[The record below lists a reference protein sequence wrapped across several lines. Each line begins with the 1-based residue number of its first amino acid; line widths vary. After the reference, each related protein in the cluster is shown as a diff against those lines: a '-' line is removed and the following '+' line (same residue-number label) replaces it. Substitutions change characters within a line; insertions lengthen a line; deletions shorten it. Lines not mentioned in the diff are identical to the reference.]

1 MRLRETSSHSLESA
15 LSSETLQEGDTAT
28 ETTHMRTTTGERL
41 GGPTRRIAIAGAVIV
56 VLVGVAIGVTLW
68 RYSASTSKYESTLKN
83 TATIAE
89 TAQARTAVYDVL
101 NAGRPLSTSTSA
113 AGIAAL
119 HQAGA
124 ELDRRL
130 LSLVRLA
137 AGTPLEQVA
146 LARAR
151 GDAATLGSTI
161 AALSQNA
168 GKPAAA
174 AEVDHISSLLDGV
187 DHQLDVVVAQES
199 AQNLSDQQSA
209 QASNRSALLLAL
221 LAGGLAM
228 LCTALLTIYVVRLT
242 SRLFARIRATSG
254 TLTEATN
261 EMRAATLEAAAA
273 TSQQSA
279 AISQVAA
286 TLEELSASAAAIAEN
301 AQLTATEALETGERS
316 QQIGQVLELINGV
329 AEQTNLLALNAAIEA
344 ARAGDA
350 GRGFAVV
357 AGEVRK
363 LAERTVHSTESI
375 SQIATGIQEK
385 SNSTILATEQ
395 SMAAT
400 DNQKDAAAQAAS
412 TMVEIRRAA
421 EQLAAEQQLRAG
433 TSERV
438 EELVRTLEQTLG
450 RYGLAAANG
459 NADTAVR

>member
-1 MRLRETSSHSLESA
+1 
-15 LSSETLQEGDTAT
+15 
-28 ETTHMRTTTGERL
+28 MRTTFGDRL
-41 GGPTRRIAIAGAVIV
+41 GGPTRRIAIAGTLIV
-56 VLVGVAIGVTLW
+56 VLLGVAIGVTLW
-68 RYSASTSKYESTLKN
+68 RYGASTAKYEATLKN
-83 TATIAE
+83 TATVAKTAE
-89 TAQARTAVYDVL
+89 VRTTNYDIL
-101 NAGRPLSTSTSA
+101 NAARLLTVSGSA
-113 AGIAAL
+113 ADITAL
-119 HQAGA
+119 HHAGA
-124 ELDRRL
+124 GLDPAL
-130 LSLVRLA
+130 VSLVHST
-137 AGTPLEQVA
+137 AGSPIEQPA

-151 GDAATLGSTI
+151 GIAAALQITIATL
-161 AALSQNA
+161 AQNA
-168 GKPAAA
+168 GTPAAA
-174 AEVDHISSLLDGV
+174 AEVDRVASLLDGV
-187 DHQLDVVVAQES
+187 DHQLDVVAARENAQD
-199 AQNLSDQQSA
+199 LSDQSSA
-209 QASNRSALLLAL
+209 KATSSSALLFSL
-221 LAGGLAM
+221 LAGALAM
-228 LCTALLTIYVVRLT
+228 LGAALLTIYTVRLT
-242 SRLFARIRATSG
+242 GRLFERIRTTSN

-279 AISQVAA
+279 AISEVAA

-301 AQLTATEALETGERS
+301 AQVTATEALETGERS

-400 DNQKDAAAQAAS
+400 DNQKDAAAQAAT

-438 EELVRTLEQTLG
+438 EELVRVLEQTLG
-450 RYGLAAANG
+450 SYGLAGANG
-459 NADTAVR
+459 HADTAVR

>member
-1 MRLRETSSHSLESA
+1 MDH
-15 LSSETLQEGDTAT
+15 TAT
-28 ETTHMRTTTGERL
+28 ETTHMRTTIGERL
-41 GGPTRRIAIAGAVIV
+41 SGPTRRIAIAGAVIV
-56 VLVGVAIGVTLW
+56 VLVGMAVGVTLW
-68 RYSASTSKYESTLKN
+68 RYGASTSKYESTLKN
-83 TATIAE
+83 TATVAE
-89 TAQARTAVYDVL
+89 TAQARTAVYDIL
-101 NAGRPLSTSTSA
+101 NAARPLATSTSA
-113 AGIAAL
+113 AGVATL
-119 HQAGA
+119 RQAGA
-124 ELDRRL
+124 ELDPQL
-130 LSLVRLA
+130 ASLVHRTTDA
-137 AGTPLEQVA
+137 PVEQAA

-151 GDAATLGSTI
+151 TEDGALGATI
-161 AALSQNA
+161 ATLSQNA
-168 GKPAAA
+168 GTPAAA
-174 AEVDHISSLLDGV
+174 AEVDRIARLLDRV
-187 DHQLDVVVAQES
+187 DHQLDVVVAQEN
-199 AQNLSDQQSA
+199 AQNLSDRRSA
-209 QASNRSALLLAL
+209 QASNRSALLLSL
-221 LAGGLAM
+221 LVGGLAM
-228 LCTALLTIYVVRLT
+228 LCTALLTVYVVRLT
-242 SRLFARIRATSG
+242 GSLLRRIRTTSS

-279 AISQVAA
+279 AISEVAA

-316 QQIGQVLELINGV
+316 QQIGQVLELIDGV

-344 ARAGDA
+344 ARAGEA

-375 SQIATGIQEK
+375 GQIATGIQEK

-438 EELVRTLEQTLG
+438 EELVRALEQTLG

-459 NADTAVR
+459 DAGTAAR

>member
-1 MRLRETSSHSLESA
+1 MHKTI
-15 LSSETLQEGDTAT
+15 
-28 ETTHMRTTTGERL
+28 GERL
-41 GGPTRRIAIAGAVIV
+41 GGPTRRIATAGTLIV

-68 RYSASTSKYESTLKN
+68 LYGMSTAKYEATLKN

-89 TAQARTAVYDVL
+89 TAEARTAMYDIL
-101 NAGRPLSTSTSA
+101 NGARPLTTNASA
-113 AGIAAL
+113 ADIATL
-119 HQAGA
+119 RKDYA
-124 ELDRRL
+124 ELDPTL
-130 LSLVRLA
+130 VSLQRATADSPTEQASLGRARMGAAALGTAVTALEHD
-137 AGTPLEQVA
+137 AGTH
-146 LARAR
+146 
-151 GDAATLGSTI
+151 
-161 AALSQNA
+161 
-168 GKPAAA
+168 AAA
-174 AEVDHISSLLDGV
+174 AEVDRIASGLDRI
-187 DHQLDVVVAQES
+187 DHQLDVVVAREN
-199 AQNLSDQQSA
+199 AQDVSDRHAA
-209 QASNRSALLLAL
+209 QASDQSALLLSL
-221 LAGGLAM
+221 LAGGLAI
-228 LCTALLTIYVVRLT
+228 LCTALLTFYVVRLVG
-242 SRLFARIRATSG
+242 RLFERIRTTSS

-279 AISQVAA
+279 AISEVAA
-286 TLEELSASAAAIAEN
+286 TLAELSASAAAIAEN
-301 AQLTATEALETGERS
+301 AQVTATEALETGERS

-375 SQIATGIQEK
+375 GQIATGIQEK

-400 DNQKDAAAQAAS
+400 DNQKDAAAQAAT

-438 EELVRTLEQTLG
+438 EALVRTLEQTLG
-450 RYGLAAANG
+450 RYGLASANG
-459 NADTAVR
+459 NTASAVR

>member
-1 MRLRETSSHSLESA
+1 MPS
-15 LSSETLQEGDTAT
+15 TL
-28 ETTHMRTTTGERL
+28 GERL
-41 GGPTRRIAIAGAVIV
+41 GPTRRIALAGALIV

-68 RYSASTSKYESTLKN
+68 RFGASTARYEATLQN
-83 TATIAE
+83 TATVAE
-89 TAQARTAVYDVL
+89 TAAARTAVYDVL
-101 NAGRPLSTSTSA
+101 NGARPLTTSGSA
-113 AGIAAL
+113 ADIPTL
-119 HQAGA
+119 REDYA
-124 ELDRRL
+124 ELDPTL
-130 LSLVRLA
+130 VSLQRSTTD
-137 AGTPLEQVA
+137 TPLEQTALSRARANAAALGTAVAA
-146 LARAR
+146 LAH
-151 GDAATLGSTI
+151 
-161 AALSQNA
+161 NA
-168 GKPAAA
+168 GTPGAA
-174 AEVDHISSLLDGV
+174 AEVDRIARLLDGV
-187 DHQLDVVVAQES
+187 DHQLDVVVAQEDT
-199 AQNLSDQQSA
+199 QDQSDQRSA
-209 QASNRSALLLAL
+209 QATAHSALLLSL

-228 LCTALLTIYVVRLT
+228 LCAALLTVYTVRLT
-242 SRLFARIRATSG
+242 RRLLTQIRATSS

-279 AISQVAA
+279 AISEVAA
-286 TLEELSASAAAIAEN
+286 TLEELSASAATIADN
-301 AQLTATEALETGERS
+301 AQITATEALETGERS

-375 SQIATGIQEK
+375 RQIATGIQEK

-400 DNQKDAAAQAAS
+400 DNQKDAAAQAAT

-438 EELVRTLEQTLG
+438 EELVRGLERMLD
-450 RYGLAAANG
+450 RYGMQAANG
-459 NADTAVR
+459 HADTAVH

>member
-1 MRLRETSSHSLESA
+1 
-15 LSSETLQEGDTAT
+15 
-28 ETTHMRTTTGERL
+28 MRTSLGERL
-41 GGPTRRIAIAGAVIV
+41 SAPTQRIAIAGALIVI
-56 VLVGVAIGVTLW
+56 LVGTAIGVTLW
-68 RYSASTSKYESTLKN
+68 RFGASAAKYEATLKN
-83 TATIAE
+83 ASTIAE
-89 TAQARTAVYDVL
+89 TTEARTTAYDIL
-101 NAGRPLSTSTSA
+101 NAARPLTTSA
-113 AGIAAL
+113 NTTEITAL
-119 HQAGA
+119 READA
-124 ELDRRL
+124 KLDPTLVSL
-130 LSLVRLA
+130 LHYTTN
-137 AGTPLEQVA
+137 TPLEQAALGRARASAAALGTTVAA
-146 LARAR
+146 LA
-151 GDAATLGSTI
+151 
-161 AALSQNA
+161 QNA
-168 GKPAAA
+168 GTPAAA
-174 AEVDHISSLLDGV
+174 AGV
-187 DHQLDVVVAQES
+187 DRIAHLLGSVDQQLDVVVARENAEDQ
-199 AQNLSDQQSA
+199 SDQRSA
-209 QASNRSALLLAL
+209 QAGARSALLFSL
-221 LAGGLAM
+221 LVGGLAM
-228 LCTALLTIYVVRLT
+228 LCAALLTVYTVHLTRRLLAQIRTT
-242 SRLFARIRATSG
+242 SS

-279 AISQVAA
+279 AISQVAV

-301 AQLTATEALETGERS
+301 AQITATEALETGERS

-400 DNQKDAAAQAAS
+400 DNQKDAAAQAAT

-421 EQLAAEQQLRAG
+421 EQLAAEQQQRAG

-438 EELVRTLEQTLG
+438 EELVRGLERMLD
-450 RYGLAAANG
+450 RYGMRAANG
-459 NADTAVR
+459 QAGTAVR

>member
-1 MRLRETSSHSLESA
+1 MHKTI
-15 LSSETLQEGDTAT
+15 
-28 ETTHMRTTTGERL
+28 GERL
-41 GGPTRRIAIAGAVIV
+41 GDPTRRIAVSGALIV

-68 RYSASTSKYESTLKN
+68 RYGASTSKYEATLKN
-83 TATIAE
+83 TATVARTAE
-89 TAQARTAVYDVL
+89 ARTAVYDIL
-101 NAGRPLSTSTSA
+101 NGARPLATSASA
-113 AGIAAL
+113 AGVATLREDYAKLDPTLASLKRYTSDSPSEQTALSRAQGISTALGAGVAAL
-119 HQAGA
+119 
-124 ELDRRL
+124 ERD
-130 LSLVRLA
+130 
-137 AGTPLEQVA
+137 AGTA
-146 LARAR
+146 
-151 GDAATLGSTI
+151 AATAEVDRIASLLGGVDHLLD
-161 AALSQNA
+161 AV
-168 GKPAAA
+168 AA
-174 AEVDHISSLLDGV
+174 AEHT
-187 DHQLDVVVAQES
+187 
-199 AQNLSDQQSA
+199 QNLSDQRAA
-209 QASNRSALLLAL
+209 QASDHSALLLSL
-221 LAGGLAM
+221 LVGGLAM
-228 LCTALLTIYVVRLT
+228 VCTALLTIYVVRLT
-242 SRLFARIRATSG
+242 GSLLERIRTTSS
-254 TLTEATN
+254 TLTDATN

-273 TSQQSA
+273 TSEQSA
-279 AISQVAA
+279 AISEVAA

-301 AQLTATEALETGERS
+301 AQLTASEALETGERS

-375 SQIATGIQEK
+375 GQIASGIQEK

-421 EQLAAEQQLRAG
+421 EQLAAEQQLRAV

-450 RYGLAAANG
+450 SYGAQAANG
-459 NADTAVR
+459 HAGTAVR

>member
-1 MRLRETSSHSLESA
+1 
-15 LSSETLQEGDTAT
+15 
-28 ETTHMRTTTGERL
+28 MRTIIGERL
-41 GGPTRRIAIAGAVIV
+41 GGPTRRIAIAGVLIV

-68 RYSASTSKYESTLKN
+68 RYGASTDKYEATLKN

-89 TAQARTAVYDVL
+89 TGEARTAVYDIL
-101 NAGRPLSTSTSA
+101 NAARSLTTSRSA
-113 AGIAAL
+113 AGITTL
-119 HQAGA
+119 HKTGS
-124 ELDRRL
+124 ELDPAL
-130 LSLVRLA
+130 VSLVQA
-137 AGTPLEQVA
+137 TTNSPIEQTA

-151 GDAATLGSTI
+151 GIAAALQITIATL
-161 AALSQNA
+161 AQDA

-174 AEVDHISSLLDGV
+174 AGVDHIASLLDGV
-187 DHQLDVVVAQES
+187 DRQLDLVVTQEN
-199 AQNLSDQQSA
+199 AQNLSDQRSA
-209 QASNRSALLLAL
+209 QASDHSALLLSL
-221 LAGGLAM
+221 LASGLAV
-228 LCTALLTIYVVRLT
+228 LGTALLTVYTVRLT
-242 SRLFARIRATSG
+242 GRLFRRIQTTSG

-279 AISQVAA
+279 AISEVAA

-301 AQLTATEALETGERS
+301 AQVTATEALETGERS

-400 DNQKDAAAQAAS
+400 DNQKDAAAQAAT

-438 EELVRTLEQTLG
+438 EELVRALEQTLG
-450 RYGLAAANG
+450 SYGLQATNG
-459 NADTAVR
+459 HVDTAVR

>member
-1 MRLRETSSHSLESA
+1 
-15 LSSETLQEGDTAT
+15 
-28 ETTHMRTTTGERL
+28 MRTTIGDRL
-41 GGPTRRIAIAGAVIV
+41 GGPTRRIAIAGTLIV

-68 RYSASTSKYESTLKN
+68 RYGASSDRYEATLQN
-83 TATIAE
+83 TATVVKTAE
-89 TAQARTAVYDVL
+89 ARTADYDIL
-101 NAGRPLSTSTSA
+101 NAARPLAVSGSA
-113 AGIAAL
+113 ADLTTL
-119 HQAGA
+119 HEAGA
-124 ELDRRL
+124 ELDPAL
-130 LSLVRLA
+130 VSLVQSTA
-137 AGTPLEQVA
+137 DSPIEQTA

-151 GDAATLGSTI
+151 GIAAALQITIATL
-161 AALSQNA
+161 AQNA
-168 GKPAAA
+168 GTPAAA
-174 AEVDHISSLLDGV
+174 AEVDRVASLLNGI
-187 DHQLDVVVAQES
+187 DHQFDVVVAQEN
-199 AQNLSDQQSA
+199 AQDLSDRRAA
-209 QASNRSALLLAL
+209 QASASSALLVSL

-228 LCTALLTIYVVRLT
+228 LGAALLTIYTVRLT
-242 SRLFARIRATSG
+242 GRLFERIRTTSS

-279 AISQVAA
+279 AISEVAA

-301 AQLTATEALETGERS
+301 AQVTATEALETGERS

-363 LAERTVHSTESI
+363 LAERTVNSTESI
-375 SQIATGIQEK
+375 GQIASGIQEK

-400 DNQKDAAAQAAS
+400 DNQKDAAAQAAT

-438 EELVRTLEQTLG
+438 EELVRALEQTLG
-450 RYGLAAANG
+450 SYGLPVTNG
-459 NADTAVR
+459 HGHADATVR

>member
-1 MRLRETSSHSLESA
+1 MLRII
-15 LSSETLQEGDTAT
+15 GD
-28 ETTHMRTTTGERL
+28 RL
-41 GGPTRRIAIAGAVIV
+41 GGPTRRIAIAGALIV
-56 VLVGVAIGVTLW
+56 VLVAGAIGVTLW
-68 RYSASTSKYESTLKN
+68 RYGASTAKYEATLKN
-83 TATIAE
+83 AATIAKTTE
-89 TAQARTAVYDVL
+89 ARTAVYDIL
-101 NAGRPLSTSTSA
+101 NAARPLTVSGSA
-113 AGIAAL
+113 ANINAL
-119 HQAGA
+119 HEASA
-124 ELDRRL
+124 ELDSTL
-130 LSLVRLA
+130 VSLTRA
-137 AGTPLEQVA
+137 TSDTPLEQRT
-146 LARAR
+146 LGHARAV
-151 GDAATLGSTI
+151 AATLGATSAT
-161 AALSQNA
+161 LEQNA
-168 GKPAAA
+168 GTPAAA
-174 AEVDHISSLLDGV
+174 AEVDRIASLLDGV
-187 DHQLDVVVAQES
+187 DHQLDVVVATEN
-199 AQNLSDQQSA
+199 AQDQSDQRSA
-209 QASNRSALLLAL
+209 KATSSSALLLSL
-221 LAGGLAM
+221 LAGALAM
-228 LCTALLTIYVVRLT
+228 LGAALLTVYTLRLT
-242 SRLFARIRATSG
+242 RRLLAQIRTTSS
-254 TLTEATN
+254 TLTEATS

-279 AISQVAA
+279 AISEVAA

-301 AQLTATEALETGERS
+301 AQITATEALETGERS

-375 SQIATGIQEK
+375 GQIANGIQEK

-438 EELVRTLEQTLG
+438 EELVRGLEGMLD
-450 RYGLAAANG
+450 RYGLRAANG
-459 NADTAVR
+459 HTDTPVR

>member
-1 MRLRETSSHSLESA
+1 MSKTI
-15 LSSETLQEGDTAT
+15 G
-28 ETTHMRTTTGERL
+28 GRL
-41 GGPTRRIAIAGAVIV
+41 GGPTRRIAIAGTLIV

-68 RYSASTSKYESTLKN
+68 RFGASTAKYEATLKN
-83 TATIAE
+83 TSTIAE
-89 TAQARTAVYDVL
+89 TADARTEVYDIL
-101 NAGRPLSTSTSA
+101 NAARPLTTGGSA
-113 AGIAAL
+113 ADISTLREAGGELNSTLVSLASFTADTPLERKALSRARGIAATV
-119 HQAGA
+119 QAA
-124 ELDRRL
+124 
-130 LSLVRLA
+130 VATLA
-137 AGTPLEQVA
+137 QNAGTP
-146 LARAR
+146 
-151 GDAATLGSTI
+151 AATSKVDRI
-161 AALSQNA
+161 A
-168 GKPAAA
+168 
-174 AEVDHISSLLDGV
+174 SLLNSV
-187 DHQLDVVVAQES
+187 DRQLDVVAAQENT
-199 AQNLSDQQSA
+199 QDQSDQRSA
-209 QASNRSALLLAL
+209 QASARSALLFSL
-221 LAGGLAM
+221 LAGALAM
-228 LCTALLTIYVVRLT
+228 LCAALLTGYTVRLT
-242 SRLFARIRATSG
+242 RRLLARIRTTSS

-273 TSQQSA
+273 TNEQSA
-279 AISQVAA
+279 AISEVAA

-301 AQLTATEALETGERS
+301 AQITATEALETGERS

-363 LAERTVHSTESI
+363 LAERTVNSTESI

-421 EQLAAEQQLRAG
+421 EQLAAEQQQRAG

-438 EELVRTLEQTLG
+438 DELVRSLEQTLE
-450 RYGLAAANG
+450 RYGQTTNG
-459 NADTAVR
+459 RADTAVH

>member
-1 MRLRETSSHSLESA
+1 
-15 LSSETLQEGDTAT
+15 
-28 ETTHMRTTTGERL
+28 MRTTIGERL
-41 GGPTRRIAIAGAVIV
+41 GGPTRRIAIAGALIV

-68 RYSASTSKYESTLKN
+68 RYGASTSKYEATLKN
-83 TATIAE
+83 TTTVAE
-89 TAQARTAVYDVL
+89 TGETRTAVYDIL
-101 NAGRPLSTSTSA
+101 NAARPLATGTSA

-119 HQAGA
+119 HEAGA
-124 ELDRRL
+124 ELGPRL
-130 LSLVRLA
+130 VSLVHLTTDA
-137 AGTPLEQVA
+137 PLEQAA
-146 LARAR
+146 LASAR
-151 GDAATLGSTI
+151 GNNDALGTTI
-161 AALSQNA
+161 ATLSQNA
-168 GKPAAA
+168 GTPAAA
-174 AEVDHISSLLDGV
+174 AEIDRIAYLLDGV
-187 DHQLDVVVAQES
+187 DHQLDAVVAQEN
-199 AQNLSDQQSA
+199 AQNLSDQRSA
-209 QASNRSALLLAL
+209 QASNRSALLLSL

-228 LCTALLTIYVVRLT
+228 LCTALLTVYVVRLT
-242 SRLFARIRATSG
+242 GRLFARIRTTSS

-400 DNQKDAAAQAAS
+400 DNQKDAAAQAAT

-438 EELVRTLEQTLG
+438 EELVRALEQTLG
-450 RYGLAAANG
+450 SYGLKATNG
-459 NADTAVR
+459 HVDTAVR

>member
-1 MRLRETSSHSLESA
+1 LPPLQPALELTA
-15 LSSETLQEGDTAT
+15 LQVGHAATDTA
-28 ETTHMRTTTGERL
+28 HMPTNLGARL
-41 GGPTRRIAIAGAVIV
+41 GGPTRRIAIAGALIV
-56 VLVGVAIGVTLW
+56 VLVGGTIGATLW
-68 RYSASTSKYESTLKN
+68 RYGASTARYEATLKN
-83 TATIAE
+83 TVTVAE
-89 TAQARTAVYDVL
+89 TAEARTAVYDIL
-101 NAGRPLSTSTSA
+101 NGARPLTASASA
-113 AGIAAL
+113 ADVTTLREDYAVLDPTLVSLL
-119 HQAGA
+119 HHTT
-124 ELDRRL
+124 D
-130 LSLVRLA
+130 
-137 AGTPLEQVA
+137 TPLEQTV
-146 LARAR
+146 LGRAR
-151 GDAATLGSTI
+151 GISAALGITVATLER
-161 AALSQNA
+161 NA
-168 GKPAAA
+168 GTPAAA
-174 AEVDHISSLLDGV
+174 AEVDRIAHLLEGV
-187 DHQLDVVVAQES
+187 DHQLDVVVATEN
-199 AQNLSDQQSA
+199 AQNLSDQRSA
-209 QASNRSALLLAL
+209 QAGAHTAQLLSL
-221 LAGGLAM
+221 LVGGLAM
-228 LCTALLTIYVVRLT
+228 LCTVLLTVYVVRLT
-242 SRLFARIRATSG
+242 RRLFERILTTSS
-254 TLTEATN
+254 TLSEATN

-279 AISQVAA
+279 AISEVAA

-301 AQLTATEALETGERS
+301 AQITATEALETGERS

-400 DNQKDAAAQAAS
+400 DNQKDAAAQAAT

-438 EELVRTLEQTLG
+438 EDLVRGLEQMLD
-450 RYGLAAANG
+450 RYGLQATNG
-459 NADTAVR
+459 HTDTAVR